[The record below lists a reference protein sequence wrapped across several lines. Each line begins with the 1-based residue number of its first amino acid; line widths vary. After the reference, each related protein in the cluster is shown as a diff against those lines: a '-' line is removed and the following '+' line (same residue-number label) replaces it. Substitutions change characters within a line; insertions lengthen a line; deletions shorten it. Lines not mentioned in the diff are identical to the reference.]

1 MLASGARSNE
11 APAHAAEARRT
22 AADGLPALK
31 GSSLGSTLVA
41 PTRKPPRMST
51 VSARPQSF
59 GNHRAWPG
67 TGYALAGVVLV
78 IELGRRAWLLKEA
91 PDFWNGFE
99 VLVPIALIVT
109 WWASRRRA
117 QIVQDRVIRLEM
129 RLRLERVLGAARRA
143 DIERVGVP
151 WLVALRFASDAE
163 LPGLF
168 GDVLAGKFER
178 PDDVKRRIQG
188 WQADWLRV

>member
-1 MLASGARSNE
+1 
-11 APAHAAEARRT
+11 
-22 AADGLPALK
+22 
-31 GSSLGSTLVA
+31 
-41 PTRKPPRMST
+41 MST

>member
-1 MLASGARSNE
+1 
-11 APAHAAEARRT
+11 
-22 AADGLPALK
+22 
-31 GSSLGSTLVA
+31 
-41 PTRKPPRMST
+41 MST

-67 TGYALAGVVLV
+67 AGYVLAGLVLAV
-78 IELGRRAWLLKEA
+78 ELGRRVWLVKAA

-109 WWASRRRA
+109 WYASRRRA
-117 QIVQDRVIRLEM
+117 QVVQDRVIRLEM
-129 RLRLERVLGAARRA
+129 RLRLERVLGASRRA

-163 LPGLF
+163 LAGLF
-168 GDVLAGKFER
+168 DDVLAGNFER
-178 PDDVKRRIQG
+178 PDDVKRRVTD
-188 WQADWLRV
+188 WQPDWLRV